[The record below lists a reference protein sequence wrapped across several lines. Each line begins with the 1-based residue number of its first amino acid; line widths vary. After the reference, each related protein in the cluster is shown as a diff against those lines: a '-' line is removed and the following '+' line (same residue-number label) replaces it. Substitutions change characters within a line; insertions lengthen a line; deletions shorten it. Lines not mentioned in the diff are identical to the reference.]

1 MLLKSK
7 SKKRLTSK
15 MVISGLKKQKAIPVA
30 GCFDQFITIDEKT
43 CYGMC
48 ALGAVYGPDG
58 PSKIESSSYVEG
70 VAAGFDDNICYI
82 DYIDNYNDNE
92 LIEFLKGFCDGVKIH
107 VDALKAFGFLTK
119 E

>member
-1 MLLKSK
+1 MLLKSN

-15 MVISGLKKQKAIPVA
+15 MVISEMKKQKAIPVA
-30 GCFDQFITIDEKT
+30 GRFDQFITIDEKT

-48 ALGAVYGPDG
+48 ALGAVYGPSG
-58 PSKIESSSYVEG
+58 PGEIESSSYVEG
-70 VAAGFDDNICYI
+70 VASGFDGDICYTN
-82 DYIDNYNDNE
+82 NYNDNE

>member
-1 MLLKSK
+1 
-7 SKKRLTSK
+7 
-15 MVISGLKKQKAIPVA
+15 MVISGMKKQKAIPVS
-30 GCFDQFITIDEKT
+30 GRYDQFITIDEKT

-58 PSKIESSSYVEG
+58 PDVESSYQDDSYQEG
-70 VAAGFDDNICYI
+70 VAAGFDGDICHPDKYS
-82 DYIDNYNDNE
+82 DKEY
-92 LIEFLKGFCDGVKIH
+92 LKGFCDGVKIH